1 MSVPSDRF
9 RPKWLQGSLLGQ
21 LALISTDLKSW
32 WEGSF
37 LGKIQ
42 GSLEPWASKSAFGSW
57 LTPLAL
63 GWAGIL
69 LFAIASPVS
78 NDQLG
83 FFLLVGA
90 VLWAGLFLTKKQPLS
105 PLALPV
111 IAFWAAGVVS
121 TAASIHTET
130 SLRGL
135 GLFTLYVL
143 AFSLLAR
150 LCQFSKYRTALLG
163 CCLLAVLPVCL
174 YGLYQQ
180 VTGVEPLAGW
190 IDADSSLAGTTRIY
204 SYIGSPPNP
213 NLLAG
218 YLLPA
223 VPLGVAGAVLFRAW
237 SAKVIAG
244 FVSGLSA
251 VCILLTYSRS
261 GFLGLGAM
269 VLVLALFG
277 VQTLSQRLSSK
288 WRFWLWPG
296 LIGAGALALVVISI
310 AAPAVVERFAT
321 IFSSKGDSSSAHR
334 LNVWVASLQMFQDN
348 LWWGIGPGDR
358 TFKIVYPFYQRG
370 SFDALGAYSI
380 PLEIA
385 VEMGLSGL
393 SAFLWILWTTGA
405 WGVSLWHKLI
415 HKNFKTALLLACCLT
430 ALAGLMVQG
439 FVETVWYRPQVQ
451 TLWWFALAMIAGICV
466 EEPLGTV
473 KAENKGN
480 ELD

>member
-9 RPKWLQGSLLGQ
+9 SPRWLQGSILGR
-21 LALISTDLKSW
+21 LALVSTDLKSW
-32 WEGSF
+32 WEESL
-37 LGKIQ
+37 LGKMQ
-42 GSLEPWASKSAFGSW
+42 GSLEPWANKSAFGSW
-57 LTPLAL
+57 LMPLAL

-78 NDQLG
+78 NEQLG
-83 FFLLVGA
+83 IFLLAGA
-90 VLWAGLFLTKKQPLS
+90 VFWAGLFLTKKQPLS

-150 LCQFSKYRTALLG
+150 LCQSSKYRTALLG

-180 VTGVEPLAGW
+180 IIGVEPLAGW

-218 YLLPA
+218 YLIPA
-223 VPLGVAGAVLFRAW
+223 VPLGVAGAVLFKAW
-237 SAKVIAG
+237 SAKAIAG
-244 FVSGLSA
+244 VVTGLSA

-261 GFLGLGAM
+261 GFLGLGVM

-277 VQTLSQRLSSK
+277 VQMLSQHLSSK
-288 WRFWLWPG
+288 WRFWLWPS

-310 AAPAVVERFAT
+310 AAPSVVERFAT
-321 IFSSKGDSSSAHR
+321 IFSSKSDTSISHR
-334 LNVWVASLQMFQDN
+334 GNVYVACFQMFQEH
-348 LWWGIGPGDR
+348 LWLGIGPGDR
-358 TFKIVYPFYQRG
+358 TFKVVYPFYQRG
-370 SFDALGAYSI
+370 SYDALGAYSI

-385 VEMGLSGL
+385 VEMGILGL

-405 WGVSLWHKLI
+405 WGVSLWRNLI
-415 HKNFKTALLLACCLT
+415 HKNSQTALLVACCLT

-451 TLWWFALAMIAGICV
+451 TLWWFALAMLAGICV
-466 EEPLGTV
+466 EEPLTLRSGDKV
-473 KAENKGN
+473 S